1 MYSRYGSKLS
11 HTTIFAQLAVMAIY
25 PSLCVIVCKL
35 ILSFLIAVHRNKQ
48 LAESIKHILQVFP
61 ECVIIRNRKHEEAVT
76 VFMNNEAAND
86 LYDVDNLKIQIVAD
100 RDENQNIDI
109 QFDSLLNSQEEK
121 ANLESNFDNSDKE
134 KIVVTYQSS
143 QESVELEPKFYTLTT
158 VKVNW
163 VASMNSY
170 MHVFIDTTDI
180 HKLEKA
186 KVTNKCMHI
195 MFSSISHEL
204 RTPINAFVNAN
215 EMIKFGADSIKK
227 FDCIKKFSSKNFEN
241 VSKMLD
247 LIDKH
252 TRIATVSSN
261 LLLNLTEDIL
271 DFAKIEAGIFTLN
284 SKVFIIIELI
294 NEIMF
299 IFEHQWRAKGLE
311 FIIEGD
317 EELLRSEFNS
327 DWGRIKQILI
337 NLISNAFKFTR
348 QGYIKIIISSYTERS
363 FEQNQR
369 FLKFVVEDTGVGI
382 SEHDQARL
390 FKVFGMVH
398 KHRDEFNLRGTGLG
412 LTITQKLVELL
423 GGEISLE
430 SEEENGTKVTFIIK
444 ETQDTESEDDYSSAF
459 GQSDEFSSEIIE
471 NFSLFQWNQILL
483 EKINPFHTP

>member
-1 MYSRYGSKLS
+1 MIYFKKINSTKDRINFVFENILLFVWFMLGMILTIDSIKPEYPQQFEPWYIHQFMLFLMTLVYSLKWKRLTICYCLQKTTYLVIMYSRYGSKLS

-100 RDENQNIDI
+100 KDENQNVDI
-109 QFDSLLNSQEEK
+109 PFDSLLNSQEEK

-134 KIVVTYQSS
+134 KLVVTYQSS
-143 QESVELEPKFYTLTT
+143 QENVELEPKFYTLTT

-163 VASMNSY
+163 VSSMNSY

-227 FDCIKKFSSKNFEN
+227 FDCMKKLSSKNIEN

-284 SKVFIIIELI
+284 SKIFIIIELI

-299 IFEHQWRAKGLE
+299 IFEHQ
-311 FIIEGD
+311 
-317 EELLRSEFNS
+317 
-327 DWGRIKQILI
+327 
-337 NLISNAFKFTR
+337 
-348 QGYIKIIISSYTERS
+348 
-363 FEQNQR
+363 
-369 FLKFVVEDTGVGI
+369 
-382 SEHDQARL
+382 
-390 FKVFGMVH
+390 
-398 KHRDEFNLRGTGLG
+398 
-412 LTITQKLVELL
+412 
-423 GGEISLE
+423 
-430 SEEENGTKVTFIIK
+430 
-444 ETQDTESEDDYSSAF
+444 
-459 GQSDEFSSEIIE
+459 
-471 NFSLFQWNQILL
+471 
-483 EKINPFHTP
+483 